1 MIFITFGLILITLMN
16 FIKKNITVFI
26 ILIFHVVGF
35 IGFIVN
41 PVYFKTL
48 SPVNLLLSAGLIV
61 LMAHQTSW
69 QFYGSLLLV
78 AVLGF
83 FVEVVGVK
91 TELIFGSY
99 VYGKA
104 LGFKLLSVPLLIGV
118 NWAILLYSTAQLSK
132 FKNPLLNALF
142 GAFLM
147 VALDYFIEQNASKF
161 DFWYWKEAI
170 IPLQNYIAWFIISFL
185 LNLLVQKQLAQKP
198 NFTSKAFYFIQFA
211 FFLALY
217 YFT

>member
-1 MIFITFGLILITLMN
+1 MN
-16 FIKKNITVFI
+16 FFKKNIAILI

-41 PVYFKTL
+41 PVYFKSL
-48 SPVNLLLSAGLIV
+48 SPVNLLLSFGLIV
-61 LMAHQTSW
+61 LMSNQINW

-83 FVEVVGVK
+83 FVEVAGVK

-104 LGFKLLSVPLLIGV
+104 LGYQLLSVPLLIGV

-161 DFWYWKEAI
+161 DFWYWKESI

-198 NFTSKAFYFIQFA
+198 NYTSKAFYFIQFA

-217 YFT
+217 CFT

>member
-1 MIFITFGLILITLMN
+1 MN
-16 FIKKNITVFI
+16 FFKKNIAILI

-41 PVYFKTL
+41 PVYFKSL
-48 SPVNLLLSAGLIV
+48 SPVNLLLSVGLIV
-61 LMAHQTSW
+61 LMANQINW

-104 LGFKLLSVPLLIGV
+104 LGYQLLSVPLLIGV

-161 DFWYWKEAI
+161 DFWYWKESI

-198 NFTSKAFYFIQFA
+198 NYTSKAFYFIQFA

-217 YFT
+217 CFT

>member
-1 MIFITFGLILITLMN
+1 MN

-41 PVYFKTL
+41 PVYFKSL

-69 QFYGSLLLV
+69 QFYASLLLV

-83 FVEVVGVK
+83 FIEVVGVK

-104 LGFKLLSVPLLIGV
+104 LGYKLLSVPLLIGV